1 MMDWFYM
8 TDKAIMKEMGQR
20 LRSYRKKRKLS
31 QKQLAERTGLSI
43 FTIAQIEQG
52 KAVSLSS
59 LLPVLRELRL
69 LNNLDALIPNIPES
83 PISLLR
89 KQRKSN

>member
-1 MMDWFYM
+1 MDWFYM
-8 TDKAIMKEMGQR
+8 TDKAIMEEMGQR

-31 QKQLAERTGLSI
+31 QKQLAERTGLST

>member
-1 MMDWFYM
+1 MDWFYM
-8 TDKAIMKEMGQR
+8 TDKAIMEEMGQR

-83 PISLLR
+83 PIGLLR

>member
-1 MMDWFYM
+1 MDWFYM
-8 TDKAIMKEMGQR
+8 TDKAVMEEMGQR

>member
-1 MMDWFYM
+1 MDWFYM
-8 TDKAIMKEMGQR
+8 TDKAIMEEMGQR

-69 LNNLDALIPNIPES
+69 LNNLDASIPNIPES
-83 PISLLR
+83 PIGLLR

>member
-1 MMDWFYM
+1 MDWFYM
-8 TDKAIMKEMGQR
+8 TDKAIMEEMGQR

>member
-1 MMDWFYM
+1 MDWFYM

>member
-8 TDKAIMKEMGQR
+8 TDKAVMEEMGQR

>member
-1 MMDWFYM
+1 MDWFYM
-8 TDKAIMKEMGQR
+8 TDKAIMEEMGQR

-69 LNNLDALIPNIPES
+69 LNNLDAFIPNIPES
-83 PISLLR
+83 PIGLLR
-89 KQRKSN
+89 KQRKSD

>member
-1 MMDWFYM
+1 M
-8 TDKAIMKEMGQR
+8 TDKAIMEEMGQR

-69 LNNLDALIPNIPES
+69 LNNLDAFIPNIPES
-83 PISLLR
+83 PIGLLR
-89 KQRKSN
+89 KQRKSD